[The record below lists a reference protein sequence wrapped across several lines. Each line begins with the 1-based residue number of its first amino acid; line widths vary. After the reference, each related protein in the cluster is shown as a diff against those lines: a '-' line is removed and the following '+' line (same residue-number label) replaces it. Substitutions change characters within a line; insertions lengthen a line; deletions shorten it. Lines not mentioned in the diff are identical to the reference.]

1 MLLVYFGK
9 QRRIG
14 ATFPKMFSVGQGH
27 ATTQRGAME
36 TTNHTQ
42 PQPQHRPR
50 PQPQPQPPQHLTA
63 VTLVSAKR
71 TINWVILQT
80 RRTAASIG
88 TVGLSITRT
97 TSALE
102 ATSLTPTSR
111 LATSTSLSTA
121 ATGSFV
127 TTATRIVRH
136 RTVVAKSINVP
147 LQKMGSSVRRS
158 VPPTTANALE
168 DTGRS

>member
-14 ATFPKMFSVGQGH
+14 ATFPKTFSAEQGH
-27 ATTQRGAME
+27 ATTQIGATE
-36 TTNHTQ
+36 TTNHTR
-42 PQPQHRPR
+42 PQPR
-50 PQPQPQPPQHLTA
+50 PQPQLLSPQHPTA

-88 TVGLSITRT
+88 TVELSITRT